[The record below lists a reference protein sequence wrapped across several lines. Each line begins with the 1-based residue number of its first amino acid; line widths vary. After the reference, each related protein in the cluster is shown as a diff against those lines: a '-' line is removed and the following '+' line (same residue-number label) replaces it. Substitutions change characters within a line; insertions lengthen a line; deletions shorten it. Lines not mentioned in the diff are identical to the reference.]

1 MADLGAIGKVTN
13 TNEMLNGGTISGV
26 VRNFSGAF
34 ASHLVRAYHRA
45 SGDYSGGAFSDP
57 VDGTYTIRTNITKG
71 KTLHYVVE
79 FDTDN
84 DGDQQN
90 MRGMDLVTPL

>member
-13 TNEMLNGGTISGV
+13 TSEMLNGGTISGV

-34 ASHLVRAYHRA
+34 ASHLVRAYHRE
-45 SGDYSGGAFSDP
+45 SGDYSGGAYSSPD
-57 VDGTYTIRTNITKG
+57 DGSYTIFTNISKRT
-71 KTLHYVVE
+71 TPHFVVE